1 MYGRSPYYGKDMEGQ
16 GRPVLTLGQRQREI
30 GEVRGSERG
39 GNVSCCRN
47 PVEQFYE
54 NLVNW

>member
-54 NLVNW
+54 NLVN